1 MKAAVVRLSI
11 PAKAEYLILAR
22 LALAG
27 IAQAVPMSETVLAD
41 LKLAVTEVCGNAVRH
56 AYGPDASPGVVRLEY
71 RTAPDEIEIV
81 VRDDG
86 HGTPEATNGTDVR
99 AGDVLESGM
108 GLAIVRSIM
117 DELTV
122 ESAAG
127 ASGTV
132 VCIRKRLQ

>member
-1 MKAAVVRLSI
+1 
-11 PAKAEYLILAR
+11 
-22 LALAG
+22 
-27 IAQAVPMSETVLAD
+27 
-41 LKLAVTEVCGNAVRH
+41 
-56 AYGPDASPGVVRLEY
+56 
-71 RTAPDEIEIV
+71 
-81 VRDDG
+81 
-86 HGTPEATNGTDVR
+86 
-99 AGDVLESGM
+99 M